1 MKKLFII
8 VLVLITFTLFSITFI
23 DDERVIEISFEDL
36 ATKPQLELETQRD
49 KKGEIIDDNW
59 IGADLKALLTELNIV
74 DFDQLKFTSE
84 DNYQVRLSKQEIEEY
99 APLIALQRNG
109 KALNEAE
116 LRLVVPQIHDMF
128 WIQGITSITTEKA
141 NKMPLP
147 HTLFVAEQIISK
159 LEVISEP
166 KPFTNVQG
174 YFFID
179 LVSGIFPMLQSE
191 FLLVGIDGVSHK
203 LDFEKYLKNAVLIID
218 EDKLNLQSP
227 NMPAGMWIKNLTYI
241 QMFDRA
247 VFFKDKILNLHN
259 MSKLLGWKEIPEY
272 FIDQDEN
279 QIEANLNFDDPIWQ
293 NVKKVKWQN

>member
-227 NMPAGMWIKNLTYI
+227 NMPGGMWIKNLTYI